1 MQLTGQTFCLG
12 AKRLRH
18 HWAYGIFARLLM
30 SYDDFVGYIVLS
42 EYFQIKNLFICII
55 IAYFAVK
62 LR

>member
-1 MQLTGQTFCLG
+1 MLLSGQPFCLG

-18 HWAYGIFARLLM
+18 HWTNGIFASLLM
-30 SYDDFVGYIVLS
+30 SYDDFVAYIVLS

>member
-1 MQLTGQTFCLG
+1 MLLSGQTFCLG

-18 HWAYGIFARLLM
+18 HWTNGIFASLFM
-30 SYDDFVGYIVLS
+30 SYDDFVAYIVLS

>member
-1 MQLTGQTFCLG
+1 MRLSGQTFCLG

-18 HWAYGIFARLLM
+18 HRTYGIFARLLM

>member
-1 MQLTGQTFCLG
+1 
-12 AKRLRH
+12 
-18 HWAYGIFARLLM
+18 M